1 MKLTNGISLFNKKS
15 SKVQKI
21 NKNDILDKNCNFSVP
36 LIENEISN
44 QKKNYS
50 KEKVTLLKSF
60 YTKNDKSK
68 SKSKSNSNS
77 KEYRRRNRSNYNY
90 GSNNVINIRNQNVYF
105 NNNTSYNQNKSKY
118 IFNSYI
124 VTPLYGLKIY
134 EKTLDKYLIPNSIDI
149 ENLAKLCSFL
159 GISLDQVYGVAPIT
173 PEVSLSQE
181 EIHLISLYRSLNK
194 TGRSMV
200 MNTASVVAGNPD
212 MQKEELDAE
221 TA

>member
-90 GSNNVINIRNQNVYF
+90 GSNNVINIRNQNAYF

-134 EKTLDKYLIPNSIDI
+134 EKTLNKIFEYIKSILPKKIFIEIKKMYIKYVL
-149 ENLAKLCSFL
+149 E
-159 GISLDQVYGVAPIT
+159 
-173 PEVSLSQE
+173 
-181 EIHLISLYRSLNK
+181 
-194 TGRSMV
+194 
-200 MNTASVVAGNPD
+200 
-212 MQKEELDAE
+212 
-221 TA
+221 